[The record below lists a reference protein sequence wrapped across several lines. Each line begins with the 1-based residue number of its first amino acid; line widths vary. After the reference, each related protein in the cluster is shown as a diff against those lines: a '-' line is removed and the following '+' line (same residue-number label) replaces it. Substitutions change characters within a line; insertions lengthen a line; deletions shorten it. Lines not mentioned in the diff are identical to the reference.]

1 MLMLERALNWIDA
14 GYAVFICHHK
24 DVWIGSSFHR
34 KKSPATKNG
43 HLDAVCTREEAELMW
58 AQNPDGLV
66 GVVIGDDIVVL
77 DIDLDLEIGTDGYF
91 TLESNALTFPD
102 SYEASTPSGGLHVYF
117 KNTSG
122 KKLGPGVNI
131 KLSDGRELDGIDR
144 RAGSSYAIAY
154 SDIPP
159 ILEELANAPAWLCV
173 STPQAEGSP
182 FSGKFEDWF
191 NGLPQG
197 APDTRVARA
206 INDFPDGDFGHQ
218 VMITKQA
225 HLVRL
230 GAEGCVGVPD
240 ALAGLLALWT
250 HPPYDKP
257 QYQLEWNAA
266 LEGAVRKFGGVS
278 EASGE
283 ASESFVAGI
292 PSNAT
297 TTPEQEIQ
305 NRAERLYI
313 EKKAAQLADTR
324 IEAEGF
330 SGSEEL
336 SIDDLK
342 ATKNQ
347 FIVQDLLPIDSI
359 AFLVAISNLGKTF
372 AYVDLICRMIHA
384 MPWLGKET
392 SPIKILVVLGEG
404 KAGFY
409 ERLDAWFK
417 FHDLDIEII
426 RDYLSFVD
434 GANLFNDQSLAKL
447 SEVANRNDC
456 GLIVLDTW
464 AATSGVADE
473 NAGSL
478 NSTALNRA
486 MTIKPGATLLFIHHP
501 TKGSEK
507 TDHPD
512 LRGSSALKGRAD
524 LVMTMYQDKSFKPSN
539 GESENFIAL
548 STEVAHGG
556 KNRNART
563 ETIRGL
569 YLHETEDEQKV
580 FLQIESE
587 ALSKNAVKA
596 RIYLKG
602 RMTADQLAKAMKKS
616 YTTAKRCL
624 DAAVAE
630 GIAIKIQ
637 RSSST
642 EPDQYELTA
651 RGSAA
656 NEINWAALT
665 NDNN

>member
-1 MLMLERALNWIDA
+1 MLMLERAFSWIDA
-14 GYAVFICHHK
+14 GHSVFICHHK
-24 DVWIGSSFHR
+24 DEWVGSSFHR

-43 HLDAVCTREEAELMW
+43 HLDAVNSREDAARMW
-58 AQNPDGLV
+58 EKNPDGLV
-66 GVVIGDDIVVL
+66 GVVIGDEMVVL
-77 DIDLDLEIGTDGYF
+77 DIDLDLDDGTDGYF
-91 TLESNALTFPD
+91 TLETNALEFLD
-102 SYEASTPSGGLHVYF
+102 SYQVKTPSGGLHVYF

-122 KKLGPGVNI
+122 KKLGPGANI
-131 KLSDGRELDGIDR
+131 KLADGRILEGVDR

-154 SDIPP
+154 SDSAP
-159 ILEELANAPAWLCV
+159 ILEELAPAPEWLCV
-173 STPQAEGSP
+173 STPQVEGSP
-182 FSGKFEDWF
+182 FSGPLEDWF
-191 NGLPQG
+191 NALPQG
-197 APDTRVARA
+197 NPDTRVSRA
-206 INDFPDGDFGHQ
+206 ILDFPDGDFGHQ

-230 GAEGCVGVPD
+230 GAEGCIGVPE

-257 QYQLEWNAA
+257 QFQLEWNAA
-266 LEGAVRKFGGVS
+266 LEGAVRKFGGIS
-278 EASGE
+278 ATSDLQTD
-283 ASESFVAGI
+283 S
-292 PSNAT
+292 PSIKSSKEN
-297 TTPEQEIQ
+297 TTPEQEIAE
-305 NRAERLYI
+305 RAERLYI
-313 EKKAAQLADTR
+313 EKKASQLADTR
-324 IEAEGF
+324 IAAEGF
-330 SGSEEL
+330 SGSVEL
-336 SIDDLK
+336 TIDDLK
-342 ATKNQ
+342 ATKNK

-372 AYVDLICRMIHA
+372 AYVDLICRMIHGL
-384 MPWLGKET
+384 PWLGKET
-392 SPIKILVVLGEG
+392 CPTKILVVLGEG

-409 ERLDAWFK
+409 ERLEAWFR
-417 FHDLDIEII
+417 FHKLDIEII
-426 RDYLSFVD
+426 RDYFSFVD
-434 GANLFNDQSLAKL
+434 GANLFNDQSLEKL
-447 SEVANRNDC
+447 SDVAKRNDC

-473 NAGSL
+473 NAGAL

-486 MTIKPGATLLFIHHP
+486 MTIKPGATLLFVHHP

-507 TDHPD
+507 TDQPE

-524 LVMTMYQDKSFKPSN
+524 LVMTMYQDKGFKPSS
-539 GESENFIAL
+539 GESETFIAL

-596 RIYLKG
+596 RTFLKG

-630 GIAIKIQ
+630 GIAVKIS
-637 RSSST
+637 RTSST

-656 NEINWAALT
+656 NELNWAALIPKE
-665 NDNN
+665 N

>member
-1 MLMLERALNWIDA
+1 MLERALNWIEA
-14 GYAVFICHHK
+14 GHSVFICHHEDK
-24 DVWIGSSFHR
+24 WIGSNFHR
-34 KKSPATKNG
+34 KKSPATING
-43 HLDAVCTREEAELMW
+43 HLDAVNTRQEAEQMW
-58 AQNPDGLV
+58 ASYPDALV
-66 GVVIGDDIVVL
+66 GVAIGDQMVVL
-77 DIDLDLEIGTDGYF
+77 DIDIDLDKGKDGYF
-91 TLESNALTFPD
+91 TLETNELEFPE
-102 SYEASTPSGGLHVYF
+102 SYEAKTPRGGLHVYF
-117 KNTSG
+117 KNPSG
-122 KKLGPGVNI
+122 KYLGPSTDLI
-131 KLSDGRELDGIDR
+131 IEDGRVLSGIDR

-154 SDIPP
+154 SDTPP
-159 ILEELANAPAWLCV
+159 VLDQLAPAPEWLCV
-173 STPQAEGSP
+173 TTPQNPGSA
-182 FSGKFEDWF
+182 FSGTLEEWI
-191 NGLPQG
+191 NALPQG
-197 APDTRVARA
+197 NPDARVSRA
-206 INDFPDGDFGHQ
+206 IKDFPDQDFGHD
-218 VMITKQA
+218 VMIKKQA

-230 GAEGCVGVPD
+230 GAEGCIGVPD

-266 LEGAVRKFGGVS
+266 LEGAVRKFGGAT
-278 EASGE
+278 EARVTST
-283 ASESFVAGI
+283 ESAGST
-292 PSNAT
+292 PSNAISS
-297 TTPEQEIQ
+297 PEQLIAD
-305 NRAERLYI
+305 RAESLYI

-324 IEAEGF
+324 IAAEGF
-330 SGSEEL
+330 SGSVEL
-336 SIDDLK
+336 SIDELK
-342 ATKNQ
+342 ATKNK

-392 SPIKILVVLGEG
+392 VPTKILVVLGEG

-409 ERLDAWFK
+409 ERLEAWFR
-417 FHDLDIEII
+417 FHNLDIEII
-426 RDYLSFVD
+426 HDYFSFVD

-447 SEVANRNDC
+447 SEVANREDC

-473 NAGSL
+473 NAASL

-486 MTIKPGATLLFIHHP
+486 LTIKPGATLLFVHHP

-507 TDHPD
+507 TDQPE

-524 LVMTMYQDKSFKPSN
+524 LVMTMYQDSGFKPSS
-539 GESENFIAL
+539 GESEKFIAL

-580 FLQIESE
+580 FMQIESE

-596 RIYLKG
+596 RTYLKG

-630 GIAIKIQ
+630 GIAYKIQ
-637 RSSST
+637 RTSST
-642 EPDQYELTA
+642 EPDQYELTP
-651 RGSAA
+651 RGAAA
-656 NEINWAALT
+656 NEINWASLIPEE
-665 NDNN
+665 N